1 MTAGAANPEK
11 SSPEPP
17 DERVLIAGIDEA
29 GYGPVLGPL
38 VMTVVG
44 LDAPAATADA
54 DLWRVL
60 NACVARRY
68 KKREPRVIITDSK
81 TLSSRPDGFELLE
94 LSALSMLG
102 AAGIRARTLSE
113 LCAAV
118 APAAWKH
125 ASGYDWYAGR
135 DPALP
140 IAVSEELVRTSANGL
155 AHGLRQ
161 ARVDKLRVC
170 CEVLDAGEFND
181 LVART
186 KNKSTVQFTL
196 TLRLLSAVGGWA
208 DGRAAHIAID
218 KQGGRSRYRAP
229 LMTGLQL
236 NDLRVVHE
244 SDTCSRYEL
253 VASPGPVRIE
263 FHQGAESHHLA
274 VAAASIISKYLREL
288 FMHGFN
294 AFWASQV
301 PGVKRTAGY
310 YTDGHRFLRDIEPAL
325 SRMHVDRRLLVRER

>member
-1 MTAGAANPEK
+1 MQVKKSPCRIWKNCVSPRPSDNLNPMAARSNRPTTAARTRLERYPAAVRIAAVTPAAPTDPTATDANPGA
-11 SSPEPP
+11 
-17 DERVLIAGIDEA
+17 DRVLLAGIDEA

-102 AAGIRARTLSE
+102 AAGIRARSLSE

-118 APAAWKH
+118 APAAWRH

-135 DPALP
+135 DPGLP
-140 IAVSEELVRTSANGL
+140 IAVSEDLVRTSANGL

-161 ARVDKLRVC
+161 EGVDNLRVC
-170 CEVLDAGEFND
+170 CEVLDAGEFNE

-196 TLRLLSAVGGWA
+196 TLRLLSSVA
-208 DGRAAHIAID
+208 DGPAGGPRTSLSTSKAVEAGIAP
-218 KQGGRSRYRAP
+218 R
-229 LMTGLQL
+229 
-236 NDLRVVHE
+236 
-244 SDTCSRYEL
+244 
-253 VASPGPVRIE
+253 
-263 FHQGAESHHLA
+263 
-274 VAAASIISKYLREL
+274 
-288 FMHGFN
+288 
-294 AFWASQV
+294 
-301 PGVKRTAGY
+301 
-310 YTDGHRFLRDIEPAL
+310 
-325 SRMHVDRRLLVRER
+325 